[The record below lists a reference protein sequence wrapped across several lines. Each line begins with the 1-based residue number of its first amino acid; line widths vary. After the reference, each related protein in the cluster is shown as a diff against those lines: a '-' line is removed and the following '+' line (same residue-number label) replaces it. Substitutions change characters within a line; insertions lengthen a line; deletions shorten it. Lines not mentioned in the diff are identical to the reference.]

1 MRTKGFMSLWRG
13 PKERE
18 KSAFLSFGEPLS
30 FPFSFLS
37 VSGKKA
43 EERKRPPL
51 LLIDEPMLENALM
64 QLKDFL
70 FKKFYFMCIC

>member
-1 MRTKGFMSLWRG
+1 MSLWRG

-18 KSAFLSFGEPLS
+18 KFMFLSFGEPLS

-43 EERKRPPL
+43 KERKRPPL
-51 LLIDEPMLENALM
+51 LLIDEQMLENALM
-64 QLKDFL
+64 
-70 FKKFYFMCIC
+70 